1 MIYDLCFAWNW
12 EYDSDFAQLFENA
25 CRNKGLSLLQITP
38 DNLESMV
45 QALTSGQLRFQA
57 FLDRASDS
65 DERFLPFVQWAKEN
79 AIHRINRFRIAR
91 RASNK
96 VISHYQFIQAS
107 LHTPY
112 TIILPAFHDYPD
124 LSPFDLVSLGTSFTI
139 KPAHGGG
146 GLGVITAAT
155 SWEQVLIARQEYPDD
170 QYLLQAQVTSAILD
184 GREAWFRVIY
194 CEGIAYPCWWNTH
207 THIYTPLTTDEM
219 DRYHLHPITNIMTSI
234 ENICELD
241 LFSTEIA
248 LSLDGLFMVVDYV
261 NDPIDL
267 RLQSKVTDGVPDQ
280 IVSHIA
286 ESLVERVSAMVIPTK
301 NFSQAI
307 VVP

>member
-45 QALTSGQLRFQA
+45 QALTSDQLRFQA

-79 AIHRINRFRIAR
+79 AIHRFNRFRIAR

-96 VISHYQFIQAS
+96 VISHYQLIQAS

-155 SWEQVLIARQEYPDD
+155 SWEQVLMARQEYPDD

-248 LSLDGLFMVVDYV
+248 LTLDGLFMVVDYV

-267 RLQSKVTDGVPDQ
+267 RLQSKATDGVPDQ

-307 VVP
+307 VMP

>member
-248 LSLDGLFMVVDYV
+248 LTLDGLFMVVDYV

>member
-12 EYDSDFAQLFENA
+12 EYDTDFAQLFENA

-45 QALTSGQLRFQA
+45 QALTSDQLRFQA

-79 AIHRINRFRIAR
+79 AIHRFNRFRIAR

-155 SWEQVLIARQEYPDD
+155 SWEQVLIARKEYPDD

-248 LSLDGLFMVVDYV
+248 LTLDGLFMVVDYV

-267 RLQSKVTDGVPDQ
+267 RLQSKATDGVPDQ

-301 NFSQAI
+301 NYSQAI
-307 VVP
+307 VMP

>member
-45 QALTSGQLRFQA
+45 QALTSDQLRFQA

-79 AIHRINRFRIAR
+79 AIHRFNRFRIAR

-96 VISHYQFIQAS
+96 VISHYQLIQAS

-155 SWEQVLIARQEYPDD
+155 SWEQVLMARQEYPDD

-207 THIYTPLTTDEM
+207 THIYTPLTIDEM

-248 LSLDGLFMVVDYV
+248 LTLDGLFMVVDYV

-267 RLQSKVTDGVPDQ
+267 RLQSKATDGVPDQ

-307 VVP
+307 VMP